1 MASANPWFRMYSE
14 FSHDPKV
21 QMMTEAMQRRYMML
35 MCMRCSNTLVTLH
48 ETEVAFHLRI
58 TEQELAE
65 TKALF
70 VQKGFIDSSW
80 NLLNWGKRQMLSDTS
95 NVRVARHRALQKEKQ
110 QEQGNGDVTLQKRKS
125 NVLDTEEIR
134 RDKNK
139 KNTKATVVA
148 TPDGV
153 SQKVW
158 SDFLKTRKTKVTD
171 TAIDGIRREAER
183 AGITLETALETC
195 CARGWQSFRS
205 DWLRETKNGQ
215 PVNKQTALEDRNRAV
230 AERWASRG
238 MLPGAI

>member
-80 NLLNWGKRQMLSDTS
+80 NLLNWEKRQMLSDTS

-183 AGITLETALETC
+183 AGITLETALETS
-195 CARGWQSFRS
+195 CARGWQSFKAE
-205 DWLRETKNGQ
+205 WLHGEKPG
-215 PVNKQTALEDRNRAV
+215 PPSGGL
-230 AERWASRG
+230 
-238 MLPGAI
+238 LPGAI